1 MIAAFNNVNSTVV
14 NNSIQK
20 KKNFDLYRAVEVNFP
35 FEFLCLYKGCYYFF
49 NIFWGY
55 KSEAGPSELKSK
67 YKYFTASVMTSI

>member
-1 MIAAFNNVNSTVV
+1 MLFPISKQEKRPIRSHV
-14 NNSIQK
+14 
-20 KKNFDLYRAVEVNFP
+20 LMYRAVEVNFP